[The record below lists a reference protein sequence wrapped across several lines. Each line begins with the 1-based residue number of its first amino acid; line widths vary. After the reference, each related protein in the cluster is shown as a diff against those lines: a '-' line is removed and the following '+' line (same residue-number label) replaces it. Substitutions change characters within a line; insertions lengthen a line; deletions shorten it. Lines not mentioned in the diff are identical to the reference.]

1 MISAIQKLFERR
13 CDCAANDLLADGE
26 LQFQVVF
33 LTRDDELVVCAA
45 DMPDAD
51 RERDALV
58 SILRLMAVAHDA
70 VAAAITAEVWSDP
83 DYRDGRR
90 PSESPTRREAL
101 AVFVVYR
108 DEEGTSLVQSEREIV
123 RDSSGKIIEL
133 CAPKAPPTPGPC
145 DESMG
150 RLMRIMPRDRP
161 SRHDRRLAKAMIDK
175 LPSHLVHRMDCGDGM
190 TLH

>member
-1 MISAIQKLFERR
+1 MIPAIQELFAKC
-13 CDCAANDLLADGE
+13 CDSAADDLLRDGE
-26 LQFQVVF
+26 LQFQVIF
-33 LTRDDELVVCAA
+33 LTRDDELIFCGAA
-45 DMPDAD
+45 MPDAYQ
-51 RERDALV
+51 ERDTLV

-70 VAAAITAEVWSDP
+70 VAAAITAEVWFDP

-90 PSESPTRREAL
+90 PSESPTRREAI
-101 AVFVVYR
+101 AVFLVYR
-108 DEEGTSLVQSEREIV
+108 DEGGISLVQSEREIV
-123 RDSSGKIIEL
+123 RDNSGKITEL
-133 CAPKAPPTPGPC
+133 RAPKAPPTPGPC

-161 SRHDRRLAKAMIDK
+161 SRHDRRFAKAMIDK